1 MPSLRG
7 LSGGTLSFIMAELV
21 RDRDSASFLL
31 GEMSIIG
38 RDSSCD
44 LVLVDPRVSQIH
56 ARVQR
61 QGPTWMLEDLASR
74 NGTSLNGEPVQT
86 HRSRRLSVGDT
97 LTFASEK
104 EVWRVAD
111 LAPPQLLARTSTGIT
126 LSGSDYLSLPEPES
140 PDATIYCQP
149 TGRWV
154 LERPDG
160 LSTLRDREVVVVRGQ
175 AWRVSIPGTAQ
186 GTLEEQERPLSIS
199 DLSIDFT
206 VSSDEEHVEL
216 TLKGNRQRIPLKAR
230 AHNYLL
236 LTLARARLAD
246 QQQAGISTTEH
257 GWLYQDDLC
266 RMLAL
271 DSSAIYLQIHRARR
285 QLEKAGIAQSA
296 DIVERRASS
305 RQLRLGVAAVTVQ
318 RS

>member
-1 MPSLRG
+1 
-7 LSGGTLSFIMAELV
+7 MAELV

-31 GEMSIIG
+31 GEMTLIG
-38 RDSSCD
+38 RDASCD
-44 LVLVDPRVSQIH
+44 LILADPRVSQIH
-56 ARVQR
+56 ARVLR

-74 NGTSLNGEPVQT
+74 NGTTRNGAPVQT
-86 HRSRRLSVGDT
+86 HQPQQLSVGDT
-97 LTFASEK
+97 LVFASEK
-104 EVWRVAD
+104 EHWRVAE
-111 LAPPQLLARTSTGIT
+111 LAPPQLMVRASDGTTLTG
-126 LSGSDYLSLPEPES
+126 GDYLSLPEPES
-140 PDATIYCQP
+140 PDATIYRQP

-160 LSTLRDREVVVVRGQ
+160 TSTIQDRESVVVRGRV
-175 AWRVSIPGTAQ
+175 WRVSIPGSSQ
-186 GTLEEQERPLSIS
+186 GTLEDIKRPLSII
-199 DLSIDFT
+199 DLSIAFT

-216 TLKGNRQRIPLKAR
+216 TVHGMRQPIALKAR

-246 QQQAGISTTEH
+246 QARSDISSAEH

-266 RMLAL
+266 RMLAM

-296 DIVERRASS
+296 DLVERRAGS

>member
-1 MPSLRG
+1 
-7 LSGGTLSFIMAELV
+7 MAELV
-21 RDRDSASFLL
+21 RDRDRASFLL
-31 GEMSIIG
+31 GEMNLIG
-38 RDSSCD
+38 RDASCD
-44 LVLVDPRVSQIH
+44 LVLTDPRVSQIH
-56 ARVQR
+56 ARVLR
-61 QGPTWMLEDLASR
+61 QGPTWLLEDLASR
-74 NGTSLNGEPVQT
+74 NGTVLNGAPVQT
-86 HRSRRLSVGDT
+86 HRSRQLSVGDR
-97 LTFASEK
+97 LTFATDK
-104 EVWRVAD
+104 EVWRVAS
-111 LAPPQLLARTSTGIT
+111 LAPPQLLARASDGTT
-126 LSGSDYLSLPEPES
+126 LAGSDYLSLPDPES
-140 PDATIYCQP
+140 PAASIYRQP

-154 LERPDG
+154 LERPEG
-160 LSTLRDREVVVVRGQ
+160 TSPLRDRETVVVRGR
-175 AWRVSIPGTAQ
+175 AWRISIPGTAQ
-186 GTLEEQERPLSIS
+186 GTLEEQERPLSIV
-199 DLSIDFT
+199 DLSIAFT

-216 TLKGNRQRIPLKAR
+216 TLQGSHQRIPLKAR

-246 QQQAGISTTEH
+246 QQRPDIPSTEH

-305 RQLRLGVAAVTVQ
+305 RQLRLGVASVTVQ

>member
-1 MPSLRG
+1 
-7 LSGGTLSFIMAELV
+7 MAELV

-31 GEMSIIG
+31 GEMTIIG
-38 RDSSCD
+38 RDASCD
-44 LVLVDPRVSQIH
+44 LVLADPRVSQIH

-61 QGPTWMLEDLASR
+61 QGPTWVLEDLASR
-74 NGTSLNGEPVQT
+74 NGTALNGAPVQT
-86 HRSRRLSVGDT
+86 HRSRRLSVGDI

-104 EVWRVAD
+104 EGWRVAD
-111 LAPPQLLARTSTGIT
+111 LTPPQLLARASDGTT
-126 LSGSDYLSLPEPES
+126 LSGSDYLSLPDPES
-140 PDATIYCQP
+140 PDATIYRQP

-154 LERPDG
+154 IERPDG
-160 LSTLRDREVVVVRGQ
+160 ISPLRDRENVVVCGQ

-186 GTLEEQERPLSIS
+186 GTLEEKERPLSIV
-199 DLSIDFT
+199 DLSIAFT

-216 TLKGNRQRIPLKAR
+216 TLQGNRQHIPLKAR
-230 AHNYLL
+230 SHNYLL

-246 QQQAGISTTEH
+246 QQQADIPSTEH

-305 RQLRLGVAAVTVQ
+305 RQLRLGVASVTVQ